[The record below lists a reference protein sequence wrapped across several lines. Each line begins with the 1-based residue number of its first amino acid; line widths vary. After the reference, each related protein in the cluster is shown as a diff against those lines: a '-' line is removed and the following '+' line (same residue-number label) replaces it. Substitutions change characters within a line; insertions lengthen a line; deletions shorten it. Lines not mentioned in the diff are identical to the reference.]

1 MSRNPPDLKRLVL
14 VLVGDHLPHHLQ
26 HCHLLFTNPGEE
38 KSGWLV
44 GFKTCPSYLHLTIH
58 RLGSLTSGSKVC
70 WVISSLISSPPS
82 PKRWIAAVSSLYLS
96 KRVWQTC
103 WYYQKKAIP
112 IPVVLLDLLFIH
124 LIHLEAT
131 LPITLSH
138 VSLHI
143 GSGLASFICF
153 VGIEGVSVAIVP
165 PRILVLL
172 IVGVNLGLVDNEIPR
187 ISSPSLFLEFSIILK
202 NRIGLESLIL
212 KLIPLHRSH
221 LPHLGL
227 RPRALV
233 HQRHPPP
240 PPKDEGSTS
249 SREKKNNLHK
259 KIFNSATSSASS
271 LLIFFLPP

>member
-1 MSRNPPDLKRLVL
+1 MPILPTLHHPQIGVFDLRKQGLL
-14 VLVGDHLPHHLQ
+14 GDLIAH
-26 HCHLLFTNPGEE
+26 LFT
-38 KSGWLV
+38 
-44 GFKTCPSYLHLTIH
+44 
-58 RLGSLTSGSKVC
+58 SLTKTLDSSGV
-70 WVISSLISSPPS
+70 LIIPEQ
-82 PKRWIAAVSSLYLS
+82 RI
-96 KRVWQTC
+96 RQTC
-103 WYYQKKAIP
+103 CCYQKKAVP

-165 PRILVLL
+165 PRILILL

-187 ISSPSLFLEFSIILK
+187 ISSSSLFLEFSIILK
-202 NRIGLESLIL
+202 NKIVSESLIL
-212 KLIPLHRSH
+212 RLIPLHRSH

-240 PPKDEGSTS
+240 PPKDKGLTTS
-249 SREKKNNLHK
+249 RDERKITCTKKFKLSHL
-259 KIFNSATSSASS
+259 FR
-271 LLIFFLPP
+271 LVPPHLLPPAVASIAVTSFTIAHLEATLVSARS

>member
-1 MSRNPPDLKRLVL
+1 MSILPALDHPQVGVFDLRKQGLL
-14 VLVGDHLPHHLQ
+14 SDLIAH
-26 HCHLLFTNPGEE
+26 LFTP
-38 KSGWLV
+38 LT
-44 GFKTCPSYLHLTIH
+44 KTLD
-58 RLGSLTSGSKVC
+58 
-70 WVISSLISSPPS
+70 SSSVLIIPEQ
-82 PKRWIAAVSSLYLS
+82 RI
-96 KRVWQTC
+96 WQTC
-103 WYYQKKAIP
+103 WYYQNKAPP

-187 ISSPSLFLEFSIILK
+187 ICSPSLFLEFSIILK
-202 NRIGLESLIL
+202 NRIGLERLIL

-233 HQRHPPP
+233 HRRHPPP
-240 PPKDEGSTS
+240 PPKDKGSRS
-249 SREKKNNLHK
+249 
-259 KIFNSATSSASS
+259 
-271 LLIFFLPP
+271 